1 MHAPD
6 FLHKD
11 AETNLCEHYIAG
23 GALCKLLTNSEQMLE
38 AASETFLS
46 VRKPARPVDFSVRFW
61 VDDPRQSRHPWP
73 KPYVRGLD
81 HLIFAAFDED
91 SSMLANLR
99 KRHVIGRFSE
109 RMAADRAY
117 YKHVVFPM
125 LLSIVG
131 ATVGVAELHSAC
143 VVKDEVG
150 VLLAGPSGAGKST
163 LALALAQHGFGFVSD
178 DRTFCSLQND
188 QVQVWGLPTLL
199 KLRSEAV
206 GWFPELQNSVTTSVH
221 EGDVDSWFEPEHLAG
236 VIRRRHGRATSLIFL
251 ERRGTAK
258 LAWAPVPPAE
268 ALTHLNQEMMTELP
282 ETITRRSE
290 IVKKIAKLPSW
301 RLQYGGEPQ
310 EVARQICAHIAGT

>member
-11 AETNLCEHYIAG
+11 AETNLCEHYIAA
-23 GALCKLLTNSEQMLE
+23 GALCKLLTNSEELLE
-38 AASETFLS
+38 AAGETFLS
-46 VRKPARPVDFSVRFW
+46 VTKPAREVDFSVRFW
-61 VDDPRQSRHPWP
+61 VDDQRQSRPPWP

-109 RMAADRAY
+109 SMAADRGY
-117 YKHVVFPM
+117 YKHVIFPM

-143 VVKDEVG
+143 VVNDEVG

-178 DRTFCSLQND
+178 DRTFCSVQD
-188 QVQVWGLPTLL
+188 AQVQVWGLPTLL
-199 KLRSEAV
+199 KLRSESV
-206 GWFPELQNSVTTSVH
+206 GWFPELQRSITTSTGV
-221 EGDVDSWFEPEHLAG
+221 GDSWFEPEQFTG
-236 VIRRRHGRATSLIFL
+236 VKRHRRGRATSLVFL
-251 ERRGTAK
+251 ERQDAAK
-258 LAWAPVPPAE
+258 LSWTPMAPAE
-268 ALTHLNQEMMTELP
+268 ALTCLTQEMMTELP
-282 ETITRRSE
+282 ETIARRSE
-290 IVKKIAKLPSW
+290 IVKEIATLPSW
-301 RLQYGGEPQ
+301 RLQYGGEPH
-310 EVARQICAHIAGT
+310 EVARQICAHIARA